1 MNHGPWICAAVVAS
15 STAACSVQ
23 ETDVLPDAAPAVDT
37 GIDAG
42 VRTATV
48 TLVDAGVAPSDQLD
62 VQRAKAKFASTDE
75 VMRRIIAPTCAAEN
89 NECHANENFPDLST
103 EANLWGLVELRCNQG
118 VGERTSVENFCEAQ
132 GDELRIEDGVNAGF
146 VTRIG
151 SIEEIKD
158 GDGEFVRY
166 EVRVD
171 RGPPE
176 PQGNAQF
183 VLLRHRVILQAL
195 GGGRSLVTDGSTTLH
210 VTRARDLLG
219 HELVRQGD
227 ENRDGV
233 FGDGRGVLVRTGDAR
248 NSYLIRRLAGA
259 GTDRLRM
266 PLNFNSDN
274 PTEVN
279 RVLTREE
286 MYVLMSW
293 INCMRPDDRVYAP
306 VRFDCP
312 ENAGNDGA
320 W

>member
-1 MNHGPWICAAVVAS
+1 MGCSVLESDAQRDAAPVIDPINDNRIDSDFDAGAVT
-15 STAACSVQ
+15 STAAQ
-23 ETDVLPDAAPAVDT
+23 
-37 GIDAG
+37 IDAG
-42 VRTATV
+42 VASR
-48 TLVDAGVAPSDQLD
+48 DRLD
-62 VQRAKAKFASTDE
+62 IERAKVEFESTDE

-118 VGERTSVENFCEAQ
+118 IGERTTVENFCEAQ

-146 VTRIG
+146 IARIG
-151 SIEEIKD
+151 SVTEITD
-158 GDGEFVRY
+158 DDGEFMRY

-176 PQGNAQF
+176 PQGNARF
-183 VLLRHRVILQAL
+183 VVLRNRSVLRAL
-195 GGGRSLVTDGSTTLH
+195 GGGSSLVADGTDTLY

-219 HELVRQGD
+219 HELTRQGD
-227 ENRDGV
+227 ENHDGV
-233 FGDGRGVLVRTGDAR
+233 FGDGRGVLVRPGDAR
-248 NSYLIRRLAGA
+248 NSYLIRRLVDAGS
-259 GTDRLRM
+259 DRLRM

-274 PTEVN
+274 PNEIN
-279 RVLTREE
+279 RVLTRQE

-293 INCMRPDDRVYAP
+293 INCMRPDDRVYSP

-312 ENAGNDGA
+312 QNAGNDGT